1 MDGSSAGLL
10 LQARELRKSYGSVEA
25 LRGAS
30 FDLAAGEVV
39 ALIGDNGAGKSTL
52 VKCLSGVERPD
63 SGEILIEGRPVVL
76 DSPTAARAHGIE
88 TAYQDLAVAPD
99 LDPAANLFL
108 GRELRRPGL
117 LGALGMLDKAGMR
130 RQAAEQFARL
140 GVTLQ
145 DLDVPIGSLSG
156 GQRQSVAVARSVVW
170 ASRVVFLDEPTAAL
184 GVVQRERVLDV
195 VRRVRDTGVAGNL
208 IMTLGYI
215 VALWCCLAAF
225 GESLSLVDIALVNL
239 VGNALGALI
248 PTPGGLGGV
257 EGALTAGLSAAGVPA
272 TIAFSVTILYR
283 LCTYWG
289 RVPIG
294 WVAMRYLERK
304 GDL

>member
-1 MDGSSAGLL
+1 MGAIAGPL
-10 LQARELRKSYGSVEA
+10 LQARELRKSYGSVQA

-63 SGEILIEGRPVVL
+63 SGEILIDGEPVAL
-76 DSPTAARAHGIE
+76 DSPTAARARGIE

-117 LGALGMLDKAGMR
+117 LGVLGMLDKAAMR
-130 RQAAEQFARL
+130 REAADQFARL
-140 GVTLQ
+140 GVTLP
-145 DLDVPIGSLSG
+145 DLDVPIGALSG

-195 VRRVRDTGVAGNL
+195 VRRVRDSGVAVVL
-208 IMTLGYI
+208 ISHNMPEVLAVADRIEVLRLGARVARFTAADATL
-215 VALWCCLAAF
+215 
-225 GESLSLVDIALVNL
+225 ERL
-239 VGNALGALI
+239 VGAM
-248 PTPGGLGGV
+248 T
-257 EGALTAGLSAAGVPA
+257 GALTHEE
-272 TIAFSVTILYR
+272 
-283 LCTYWG
+283 
-289 RVPIG
+289 
-294 WVAMRYLERK
+294 ER
-304 GDL
+304 